1 MIIPPNTIYRFNVT
15 PIKLPMAFFTE
26 LEQKFSQFIW
36 KYKKCQNSEHILE
49 KEEWSWR
56 NQPSWLQIILQSYSH
71 QDSMSTSRHK
81 NQNIDQW
88 NKIESPEINP
98 CIYAAA
104 AKLLQSCLTL
114 CDPIGSSPPG
124 SPIPGFIQART
135 LEWFAI
141 SSSNAWKWKV
151 KGKSLSRVLLLA
163 IPWTAAYQAP
173 PSMEFSRQE
182 YWSGLPLPSPC
193 TYGYLIFDKGGKNIQ
208 WGKDSLFNKWFW
220 ENWTA
225 TCKRMKFEHFL
236 TPYTKNKLKMG

>member
-56 NQPSWLQIILQSYSH
+56 NQPSWLQIILHSYSH

-124 SPIPGFIQART
+124 SPIPGILQART

-173 PSMEFSRQE
+173 PSMEFSRQSTGVGCHCLLHVPMGTLFLTKE
-182 YWSGLPLPSPC
+182 VWKYNGENS
-193 TYGYLIFDKGGKNIQ
+193 F
-208 WGKDSLFNKWFW
+208 FNKWCW

-225 TCKRMKFEHFL
+225 TCKRMKL
-236 TPYTKNKLKMG
+236 